1 MSIFLNSIPI
11 EEIKIGMKA
20 SYSQTI
26 TDADIKAFA
35 GINVDRNPVHLNE
48 NYARQSRFKNRISHG
63 MFTASFFSAI
73 FGTKIL
79 GEESVCTH
87 QSLNFKKP
95 IYVNDTVVTSIEVV
109 KIDLNSRRVKFK
121 TVCTV
126 NGSIV
131 IDGEI
136 EIYIPMTFRKIL
148 INDKNELLK
157 FKEQIFAL
165 FKSSFDREMD
175 EGLWSWAYIDNP
187 NGNPIVSLYFDGEK
201 LIGHYAFIPMLLVHN
216 QKRINAALSMTT
228 MIDFNYRK
236 YNIFQSQAED
246 VNKKAI
252 ELGYNLV
259 YGFPNKQAAPGLKKR
274 LNWIL
279 EKNLYIVNFS
289 YNELQ
294 RIKKNDYSNVI
305 AFDIQDKKN
314 LDWRLSKQEQYYFNN
329 GCNILKYFGEKVD
342 IIFSDN
348 DFSTLDQNKKYNLL
362 LCCEADEYLENR
374 DFEYIFGYKLFDPSL
389 EGINFKKDLIM
400 SDVF

>member
-1 MSIFLNSIPI
+1 MSFNKIPL
-11 EEIKIGMKA
+11 EDIKIGMSA
-20 SYSQTI
+20 VYTQTI
-26 TDADIKAFA
+26 TDADIKMFA
-35 GINVDRNPVHLNE
+35 GLSGDRNPIHLDD
-48 NYARQSRFKNRISHG
+48 NYAQDSRFKKRIAHG
-63 MFTASFFSAI
+63 MITASFFSAL
-73 FGTKIL
+73 FGTKIP
-79 GEESVCTH
+79 GEGCVYTR

-228 MIDFNYRK
+228 MIDFKYRK

-314 LDWRLSKQEQYYFNN
+314 LDWRLSKPEQYYLTMAV
-329 GCNILKYFGEKVD
+329 ID
-342 IIFSDN
+342 
-348 DFSTLDQNKKYNLL
+348 
-362 LCCEADEYLENR
+362 
-374 DFEYIFGYKLFDPSL
+374 
-389 EGINFKKDLIM
+389 
-400 SDVF
+400 

>member
-1 MSIFLNSIPI
+1 MSFNKIPL
-11 EEIKIGMKA
+11 EDIKIGMSA
-20 SYSQTI
+20 VYTQTI
-26 TDADIKAFA
+26 TDADIKAFV
-35 GINVDRNPVHLNE
+35 GISGDRNPVHLNE
-48 NYARQSRFKNRISHG
+48 NYSRQSGFKNRIVHG
-63 MFTASFFSAI
+63 IFATSFFSTI
-73 FGTKIL
+73 FGTKIP
-79 GEESVCTH
+79 GEELVCTN

-95 IYVNDTVVTSIEVV
+95 VYKNDTVVTSIEVV
-109 KIDLNSRRVKFK
+109 DVDLNSRRVKFK

-131 IDGEI
+131 IDGKI

-165 FKSSFDREMD
+165 FKISFDREMD
-175 EGLWSWAYIDNP
+175 EGLWRWAYIDNP
-187 NGNPIVSLYFDGEK
+187 NGNPIVSLYFDGKK

-216 QKRINAALSMTT
+216 QTRINAALSMTT
-228 MIDFNYRK
+228 MIDFKYRK

-246 VNKKAI
+246 VNKKAV
-252 ELGYNLV
+252 ELGYHLV

-279 EKNLYIVNFS
+279 EENLYVVNFS

-294 RIKKNDYSNVI
+294 RIKKNDCPNVI

-314 LDWRLSKQEQYYFNN
+314 LDWRLSKPGQCYFNN
-329 GCNILKYFGEKVD
+329 GYNILKYFGEKID

-348 DFSTLDQNKKYNLL
+348 DFSTLNQNKKYNLL
-362 LCCEADEYLENR
+362 LCCEAGEYLENR
-374 DFEYIFGYKLFDPSL
+374 DFEYIFGYKLFDSSL